1 MAGTELAPP
10 SCEFPMLLTVP
21 TAVACDPWT
30 PPVDEPQLQQQQQQQ
45 QQPGTPEAAAT
56 GATAS
61 AAGPPL
67 QAPFVPQVQH
77 AEEAVRWPANA
88 PAAPPPCVAT
98 VPDGSESTVPAAA
111 LASLAALGSRA
122 PGSTP
127 MSGPG
132 WRCQHGKLVPP
143 PCAPELI
150 PCDDGRLELGRSTL
164 VQWPT
169 VVHASAYTVELFDET
184 TGVLES
190 FRRAVPDNLREFLV
204 ELRVSNLQPG
214 SYGACVRCVAACGCE
229 SSPSPWSFLPPVWMA
244 PQASAALGWPMPG
257 VPQMPPQPM
266 PPQMPQ
272 PIPQQMPL
280 LPPQLPQMP
289 PSPSQPPP
297 QQPQQQQP
305 AYLQMPSGLL
315 PSQSGSFGN
324 VPPPPLTEPP
334 EMEAPMDMPL
344 ESPPA
349 APPTSAPL
357 TPVAPTVP
365 PAPPTEAAALPPT
378 AVPANTGTDGVEAL
392 VLD

>member
-1 MAGTELAPP
+1 VAKSLLMLLPPATMAGTE
-10 SCEFPMLLTVP
+10 FVP
-21 TAVACDPWT
+21 TLAASDPWT
-30 PPVDEPQLQQQQQQQ
+30 PQVDEPQLQPQ
-45 QQPGTPEAAAT
+45 QQPGTPAAAAT
-56 GATAS
+56 EATAP

-67 QAPFVPQVQH
+67 QAPLVPLVQQP
-77 AEEAVRWPANA
+77 EVK
-88 PAAPPPCVAT
+88 PPPCVAT
-98 VPDGSESTVPAAA
+98 VPDGCESTMAGSAHEAAIA
-111 LASLAALGSRA
+111 PGSRT

-127 MSGPG
+127 LLGPG

-169 VVHASAYTVELFDET
+169 VVHASAYTVELYDET

-190 FRRAVPDNLREFLV
+190 FRRAVPEILREFLV

-244 PQASAALGWPMPG
+244 PQASGALGWPMPG
-257 VPQMPPQPM
+257 IQMPQPTL
-266 PPQMPQ
+266 Q

-280 LPPQLPQMP
+280 LPPQLPLMP
-289 PSPSQPPP
+289 PSPSQPP
-297 QQPQQQQP
+297 QQQQQQQP
-305 AYLQMPSGLL
+305 AYLHMATGLL
-315 PSQSGSFGN
+315 PSQSGGFGG

-334 EMEAPMDMPL
+334 EMDAPLDMPL
-344 ESPPA
+344 ESLPA
-349 APPTSAPL
+349 DPPTSAPI
-357 TPVAPTVP
+357 TPSAPVVP
-365 PAPPTEAAALPPT
+365 PATTEATAVPPTS
-378 AVPANTGTDGVEAL
+378 VPANTGTDGVEAL